1 MAENVSGILFPKHA
15 PAFRKILGGFLN
27 LGYNVSYGLVRA
39 SNFGVPQD
47 RDRVFIIGY
56 RSDLGLVFNPPAEF
70 DTQPTL
76 KEAIWDLR
84 NGALPASAGE
94 TNGEKL
100 KVLNHEYMTGSF
112 STIFMSR
119 NRVRSWDEPSFT
131 IQAGARHAPLHPQAP
146 KMVHVGKDEFEF
158 KSGSEDLYRRL
169 SVREAAR
176 VQTFPDD
183 FEFKYSRISD
193 GYKMIG
199 NAVPVKLAE
208 VFAKTMKK
216 DLQNIEIPNRKK
228 LQKGELF
235 TFAELR
241 APQESLALSVS
252 A

>member
-1 MAENVSGILFPKHA
+1 
-15 PAFRKILGGFLN
+15 
-27 LGYNVSYGLVRA
+27 VRA

-56 RSDLGLVFNPPAEF
+56 RTDLGIVFNPPDEF
-70 DTQPTL
+70 DTQPTF
-76 KEAIWDLR
+76 KDAIWDLR
-84 NGALPASAGE
+84 NGALPAAGGE
-94 TNGEKL
+94 TNGDKL

-146 KMVHVGKDEFEF
+146 KMVHVGKDLFEF
-158 KSGSEDLYRRL
+158 KKGSEDLYRRL

-208 VFAKTMKK
+208 VFAKTLKN
-216 DLQNIEIPNRKK
+216 DLEALEIPKRKK
-228 LQKGELF
+228 LQKGELY

-241 APQESLALSVS
+241 ADQANLPISVS

>member
-1 MAENVSGILFPKHA
+1 M
-15 PAFRKILGGFLN
+15 
-27 LGYNVSYGLVRA
+27 
-39 SNFGVPQD
+39 
-47 RDRVFIIGY
+47 
-56 RSDLGLVFNPPAEF
+56 VFNPPSEF

-84 NGALPASAGE
+84 SGALPASGGE
-94 TNGEKL
+94 TNGDKV

-146 KMVHVGKDEFEF
+146 KMVHVGKDLFEF
-158 KSGSEDLYRRL
+158 KSGSEELYRRL

-176 VQTFPDD
+176 VQTFPDE

-216 DLQNIEIPNRKK
+216 DLQNIDIPNRKK

-241 APQESLALSVS
+241 AEQEALPLSVS